1 MKMTGYIKLYRQFKN
16 WEWYND
22 INTKVLFLEIL
33 LSVCYT
39 DTNYQ
44 GLKISKGQLL
54 TTISELAVKTNL
66 SVQNVRTSIKRLKS
80 TNEITTQVTSK
91 GTLISVTNWGKYQV
105 LIDEPTSEV
114 TSKLTTS
121 QQTSNKQV
129 TNAIEKESKE
139 INNINNYTTRT
150 RVKKKYGEFQNVF
163 LTDTEVE
170 KLKKQLPNFD
180 KNLETFSKKLEK
192 KGYKYKSHYLAMLD
206 WFKTDEP
213 ERDDKPSYDIE
224 KIKKR
229 VNNFE

>member
-1 MKMTGYIKLYRQFKN
+1 MTGYIKAYRSLLENPLVCRDTETFAVWNYLLLSVNHAEQ
-16 WEWYND
+16 
-22 INTKVLFLEIL
+22 KVLFGGKSITMLPGQMI
-33 LSVCYT
+33 T
-39 DTNYQ
+39 GRKKIADFW
-44 GLKISKGQLL
+44 KISESKVERILNLL
-54 TTISELAVKTNL
+54 ENEQQIEQQKSNKN
-66 SVQNVRTSIKRLKS
+66 RL
-80 TNEITTQVTSK
+80 ITV
-91 GTLISVTNWGKYQV
+91 LNWQKYQNSEQQIEQQV
-105 LIDEPTSEV
+105 NNNRTTSE
-114 TSKLTTS
+114 
-121 QQTSNKQV
+121 QQVNTNK
-129 TNAIEKESKE
+129 NIKND
-139 INNINNYTTRT
+139 NNINNYTTRT

-163 LTDTEVE
+163 LTDAEIE